1 MDQATALRLHEA
13 MLLTRLTEERLVK
26 LFRQGKTLGS
36 IYRSLGQEATACA
49 TAMALGPEDV
59 IAPLIRNLGSM
70 FVRGVQPEEIFLQY
84 LGRAT
89 GPTGGR
95 DHNNHFG
102 SISRGIVATSSMLG
116 ALIPVMAGVALSFRQ
131 RGERRVAMTWIGDGG
146 SSTGAFYEGLNFA
159 VVQKLPLIVVGEANG
174 FAFSTPPER
183 QMAGRLSARAQ
194 GAFTLTVDGNDAA
207 AIYAAAAQARQLCL
221 DGKGPVFLVCET
233 FRLSGHAE
241 HDDQH
246 YVDPALLEEWQ
257 RKDPLPRFEA
267 WMAQRHW
274 APETGLAGR
283 LAAALEAASERA
295 LAAPWPDP
303 TSLEVGVFTPPP
315 PVAGHDDP
323 VIHNETSVTFKA
335 V

>member
-1 MDQATALRLHEA
+1 MDQETALRLHEA

-70 FVRGVQPEEIFLQY
+70 LVRGVTPMEVFLQY

-95 DHNNHFG
+95 EHNNHFG
-102 SISRGIVATSSMLG
+102 SVERGIIAPTSMLG

-131 RGERRVAMTWIGDGG
+131 KGERRVAMTWIGDGG

-159 VVQKLPLIVVGEANG
+159 VVQKLPLIVVGESNG
-174 FAFSTPPER
+174 YAFSTPPER
-183 QMAGRLSARAQ
+183 QMSGRMSLRSQ

-207 AIYAAAAQARQLCL
+207 SVHGAAAQARHRCL
-221 DGKGPVFLVCET
+221 EGKGPVFIVCET
-233 FRLSGHAE
+233 FRRSGHAE
-241 HDDQH
+241 HDDQR
-246 YVDPALLEEWQ
+246 YVDPALLAQWAA
-257 RKDPLPRFEA
+257 KDPLPRFEA
-267 WMAQRHW
+267 WMAHRGW
-274 APETGLAGR
+274 RPDPGLAAR
-283 LAAALEAASERA
+283 LEAELLALAEAALE
-295 LAAPWPDP
+295 APWPDP
-303 TSLEVGVFTPPP
+303 ASLARGVFS
-315 PVAGHDDP
+315 A
-323 VIHNETSVTFKA
+323 
-335 V
+335 